1 MSARLFQAAGVTLI
15 LVSLLANVFDIPL
28 GVPRTVLAIVLVGG
42 VLCLVAS
49 LVLERMGRP

>member
-1 MSARLFQAAGVTLI
+1 MSARLFQAAGVTLV
-15 LVSLLANVFDIPL
+15 LVGLLANVFDIPL